1 MIFLIKRFLIFPVNV
16 SLSDRRK
23 LWIIIQ
29 AELAKEESGLAR
41 IKRENSTYKTKVET
55 QYNK

>member
-1 MIFLIKRFLIFPVNV
+1 
-16 SLSDRRK
+16 LSDRRK

-29 AELAKEESGLAR
+29 AELAMEESGLAR